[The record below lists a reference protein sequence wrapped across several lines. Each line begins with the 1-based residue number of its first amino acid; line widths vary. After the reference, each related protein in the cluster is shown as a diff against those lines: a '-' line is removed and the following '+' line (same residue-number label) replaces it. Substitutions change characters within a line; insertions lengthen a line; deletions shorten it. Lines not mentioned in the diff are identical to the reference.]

1 MKTAVKLILAAVV
14 LGLVFPAPALAAD
27 PDPQTAALYK
37 SKCAACHGVDGKAT
51 AMGKKL
57 NTRDFQDPEVV
68 KMKDAELIDAT
79 TKGKGKMPGFGKS
92 LKEEQIK
99 SLVAFIRSLNAKK

>member
-1 MKTAVKLILAAVV
+1 MKTAIKLILAAAV
-14 LGLVFPAPALAAD
+14 LGIVFPASALAAD
-27 PDPQTAALYK
+27 PDPQTLALYK

-68 KMKDAELIDAT
+68 KMKDPEMIEVTA
-79 TKGKGKMPGFGKS
+79 KGKGKMPGFAKS
-92 LKEEQIK
+92 LKEDQIK
-99 SLVAFIRSLNAKK
+99 SLVAYIRGLSAKK

>member
-1 MKTAVKLILAAVV
+1 MKTAVKLILVAVV
-14 LGLVFPAPALAAD
+14 LGIVFPSSALAGD

-57 NTRDFQDPEVV
+57 NTRDFQDPEVA
-68 KMKDAELIDAT
+68 KMKDAELTEAT
-79 TKGKGKMPGFGKS
+79 AKGKGKMPGFAKS
-92 LKEEQIK
+92 LKEDQIK
-99 SLVAFIRSLNAKK
+99 SLVAYVRSLSTKK